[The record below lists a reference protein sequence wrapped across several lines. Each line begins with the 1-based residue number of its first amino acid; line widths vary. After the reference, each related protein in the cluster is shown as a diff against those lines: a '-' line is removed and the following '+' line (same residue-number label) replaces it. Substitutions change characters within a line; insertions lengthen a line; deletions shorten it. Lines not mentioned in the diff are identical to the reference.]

1 NLQTRGRNSP
11 ANFSIGTKGY
21 WGVTSVADWWEY
33 TPATDTWVQKASF
46 PGGSRTGIASMSIGN
61 LGYVGFGYVSNIGTN
76 DWWAYNPTNNTWT
89 QKASLPASGRGR
101 ASAFSIGGKGY

>member
-1 NLQTRGRNSP
+1 MRTIKNYLSLMLIAVLVMGSLKTMADSWTPKNLQTRGRNSP

-33 TPATDTWVQKASF
+33 TPAIDTWVQKASF
-46 PGGSRTGIASMSIGN
+46 PGGSRTGIASISIGN

-76 DWWAYNPTNNTWT
+76 
-89 QKASLPASGRGR
+89 
-101 ASAFSIGGKGY
+101 